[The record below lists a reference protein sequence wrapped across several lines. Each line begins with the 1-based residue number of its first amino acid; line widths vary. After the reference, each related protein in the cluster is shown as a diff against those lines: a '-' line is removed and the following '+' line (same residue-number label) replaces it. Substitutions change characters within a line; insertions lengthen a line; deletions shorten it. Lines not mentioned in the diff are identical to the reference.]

1 MIRLDALIARNMG
14 AHSQNLTYLWC
25 PLELRLD
32 RKYPVAWLRLPNNGF
47 LTYRMDPDYEERL
60 VAACGPFSL
69 TRPETAEEQAEREE
83 TEAEAVFME
92 RELNRYTEWYY

>member
-14 AHSQNLTYLWC
+14 THSQNLTYLWC

-47 LTYRMDPDYEERL
+47 LTYRMDPDYDERL
-60 VAACGPFSL
+60 VASCGPFSL
-69 TRPETAEEQAEREE
+69 TRPETAEEQSEREDG
-83 TEAEAVFME
+83 EAEAAWEVQE
-92 RELNRYTEWYY
+92 NLRYTEWYY